1 MKTGVAVFFED
12 IGLGLDVE
20 ISGLVFFTMAK
31 LQAVTLILK
40 TGSGIVSANSR
51 HFLLDT
57 YAANWKITELM
68 YCTSSLSSLETSD
81 MKTGVAVFFE
91 DIGLGLDVEISGLVF
106 FTMAKLQAV
115 TLILKTGSGIVS
127 ANSRHFV

>member
-1 MKTGVAVFFED
+1 
-12 IGLGLDVE
+12 
-20 ISGLVFFTMAK
+20 
-31 LQAVTLILK
+31 
-40 TGSGIVSANSR
+40 
-51 HFLLDT
+51 
-57 YAANWKITELM
+57 
-68 YCTSSLSSLETSD
+68 SLSSLETSD